1 MAIEH
6 NTTDQQIEEMVKKDF
21 RKGGLFSKKKDMKRS
36 YLQLRDALKKLED
49 AKKVGPEI
57 WNMRFDV

>member
-21 RKGGLFSKKKDMKRS
+21 RKGGLFSKKNDMKRS

>member
-6 NTTDQQIEEMVKKDF
+6 NTTNEQIEEMVKKYFKD
-21 RKGGLFSKKKDMKRS
+21 GGLFSSRKKMRRS
-36 YLQLRDALKKLED
+36 FRELRDALKSLED
-49 AKKVGPEI
+49 AKRISPKI